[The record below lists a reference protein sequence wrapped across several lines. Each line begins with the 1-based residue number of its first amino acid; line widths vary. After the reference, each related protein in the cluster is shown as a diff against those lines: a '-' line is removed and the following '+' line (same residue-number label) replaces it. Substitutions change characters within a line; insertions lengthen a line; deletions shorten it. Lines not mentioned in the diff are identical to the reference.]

1 MMSEAIRYN
10 QAILFFTL
18 KKGVSDEVF
27 ESNIFKGRNFERL
40 HIYLLCILKL
50 TTILTFRR
58 KLTSEP

>member
-27 ESNIFKGRNFERL
+27 ESNILKGRNFERL
-40 HIYLLCILKL
+40 HIYLLCILNS

>member
-50 TTILTFRR
+50 TTMI
-58 KLTSEP
+58 K

>member
-40 HIYLLCILKL
+40 HIYYV
-50 TTILTFRR
+50 F
-58 KLTSEP
+58 

>member
-40 HIYLLCILKL
+40 RIYLLCILKS

>member
-27 ESNIFKGRNFERL
+27 ESNILKGRNFERL
-40 HIYLLCILKL
+40 HIYLLCILKS